1 MYMYVC
7 VCIKEMYVY
16 MYVYIHTFLVCSFL
30 RQEAYLF
37 IFIPSATGTLFM
49 VR

>member
-1 MYMYVC
+1 MCVYVC
-7 VCIKEMYVY
+7 VCMYKGDVCMYVY
-16 MYVYIHTFLVCSFL
+16 KHTFLVCSFL

-37 IFIPSATGTLFM
+37 ILILSATGTLFM